1 MNCFQYKK
9 ECCICYEEKELIV
22 NCKYCSEGNI
32 CHACYNNLNK
42 YGQDKKCPC
51 CRQDNWSNSLA
62 RKTKVYPKVEERD
75 VEDVDLESGLQ
86 RPVKLCDSGTCWK
99 SIKYSFRNIIYIV
112 KAVWTV
118 CCLWILGLFSMFIVG
133 AITPET
139 EGNVFTT
146 TILPIIVGLMEIILI
161 MCCCCNTDC
170 RLGFIQA
177 MYCRRIE

>member
-1 MNCFQYKK
+1 MICFQSKK

-99 SIKYSFRNIIYIV
+99 R
-112 KAVWTV
+112 
-118 CCLWILGLFSMFIVG
+118 
-133 AITPET
+133 
-139 EGNVFTT
+139 
-146 TILPIIVGLMEIILI
+146 
-161 MCCCCNTDC
+161 
-170 RLGFIQA
+170 
-177 MYCRRIE
+177 